1 LTRVVVAVEKSD
13 CGKRIQPELAKA
25 GVLESTEVVPSD
37 QTFECIGSQDD
48 LAGRRQGAS
57 RYAGERVLVGR
68 APVAAAHTV
77 AGTVARTAVGL
88 VVETAVEAGGEA
100 GGEVAGEV
108 VVEAAAHIAVQV
120 ADTGLVAAAAV
131 AVASCP
137 AGTLLGEVVE
147 GAEVVAVAAA
157 VCFVGE

>member
-1 LTRVVVAVEKSD
+1 
-13 CGKRIQPELAKA
+13 
-25 GVLESTEVVPSD
+25 
-37 QTFECIGSQDD
+37 
-48 LAGRRQGAS
+48 
-57 RYAGERVLVGR
+57 VLVGR

-88 VVETAVEAGGEA
+88 VFEAAVEAGGEA

-137 AGTLLGEVVE
+137 AGTLLVEVVE